1 MKTALSL
8 ILAALTTTATATA
21 TVPAAN
27 PIENKPETR
36 TIAGEIY
43 SVSYPTDD
51 RDYCVT
57 TIETEDGN
65 FWNIEDYVAP
75 RRHAVTVP
83 TYLSRTMLSVTK
95 TAVSSAV
102 RQSPASDDLQQM
114 K

>member
-8 ILAALTTTATATA
+8 ILAALTTTATAA
-21 TVPAAN
+21 VPAAN
-27 PIENKPETR
+27 PIENKPEAR

-65 FWNIEDYVAP
+65 LWNIEDYVAP
-75 RRHAVTVP
+75 RSVKLAVTFDTKGTETILDDEIVQI
-83 TYLSRTMLSVTK
+83 VTVWN
-95 TAVSSAV
+95 A
-102 RQSPASDDLQQM
+102 
-114 K
+114 

>member
-8 ILAALTTTATATA
+8 ILATLMTANVSA
-21 TVPAAN
+21 PAAN

-65 FWNIEDYVAP
+65 LWDIEDYVAP
-75 RRHAVTVP
+75 RSVKLAVTFD
-83 TYLSRTMLSVTK
+83 TMHTETILDDEVLQIVTVWN
-95 TAVSSAV
+95 A
-102 RQSPASDDLQQM
+102 
-114 K
+114 

>member
-1 MKTALSL
+1 MIKSTISL
-8 ILAALTTTATATA
+8 LLATLMTGSVSA
-21 TVPAAN
+21 PAAN

-65 FWNIEDYVAP
+65 LWNVEDYVAP
-75 RRHAVTVP
+75 RSVKLAVTFD
-83 TYLSRTMLSVTK
+83 TMNTETLLDDEVLQIVTVWN
-95 TAVSSAV
+95 A
-102 RQSPASDDLQQM
+102 
-114 K
+114 

>member
-8 ILAALTTTATATA
+8 ILATLMTANVSA
-21 TVPAAN
+21 PAAN

-51 RDYCVT
+51 RDYAIT

-65 FWNIEDYVAP
+65 LWDIEDYVAP
-75 RRHAVTVP
+75 RSVKLAVTFD
-83 TYLSRTMLSVTK
+83 TMNTETILDDEVLQIVTVWN
-95 TAVSSAV
+95 A
-102 RQSPASDDLQQM
+102 
-114 K
+114 

>member
-1 MKTALSL
+1 MIKSTISL
-8 ILAALTTTATATA
+8 LLATLMTGSVSAP
-21 TVPAAN
+21 VVN

-65 FWNIEDYVAP
+65 IWNIEDYVAP
-75 RRHAVTVP
+75 RNVKLAVTFD
-83 TYLSRTMLSVTK
+83 TMNTETILDDEVLQIVTVWN
-95 TAVSSAV
+95 A
-102 RQSPASDDLQQM
+102 
-114 K
+114 